1 MSRTVIPW
9 NQLPAQLPIQ
19 TTALVY
25 LLLKHFD
32 APGWVC
38 GVVGTML
45 VLLWVLA
52 VVRMYTDKPK
62 PLPGY
67 GTDAK

>member
-1 MSRTVIPW
+1 MTRTVIPW
-9 NQLPAQLPIQ
+9 GQLPAQLPTQ

-25 LLLKHFD
+25 LLLEHFD
-32 APGWVC
+32 APGWVW

-45 VLLWVLA
+45 ALIWVLA
-52 VVRMYTDKPK
+52 GLRMWTEKPK

-67 GTDAK
+67 GS

>member
-19 TTALVY
+19 TTALGY
-25 LLLKHFD
+25 LLLEHFD

-38 GVVGTML
+38 GVIGTML

-52 VVRMYTDKPK
+52 VVRMYIDKPK